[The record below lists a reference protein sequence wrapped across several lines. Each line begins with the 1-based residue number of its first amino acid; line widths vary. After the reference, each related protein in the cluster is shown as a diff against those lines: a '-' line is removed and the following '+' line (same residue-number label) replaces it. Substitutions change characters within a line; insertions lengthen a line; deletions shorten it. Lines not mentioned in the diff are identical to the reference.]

1 MTESHGHFSISL
13 SCWALKLLAS
23 RSNPELRFH
32 NVCTWIVSNICISDL
47 QNQRYDVYYFL
58 GFAVFEL
65 QYLPYWIMYW
75 YAYNQIAHYMYL
87 LYINSETLIHMC
99 NLKCALI
106 IDVYNLFLNAEK
118 LFICMMTQL
127 RVVWNAELVASWQ
140 HAHYDIYWLRIEG
153 SVCKRAKNK
162 LCSIFLFNFLGFDWC
177 VKIMSY
183 GRFEYRYIE
192 LP

>member
-1 MTESHGHFSISL
+1 MFVPGLCQIYVVL
-13 SCWALKLLAS
+13 V
-23 RSNPELRFH
+23 N
-32 NVCTWIVSNICISDL
+32 ISDL